1 MYTPLYVKTNYS
13 LLSSLVTIDNLI
25 SLCKKHN
32 LKSIAICDDDMTST
46 MVFYKECKKNNIKPV
61 IGLDVKLDDLSVL
74 LYAKDYE
81 GYQNL
86 IKLSTKKY
94 ERNINIDDLKERKDN
109 LICVLPFESRVK
121 FEELKDIYEE
131 IYLGYQNKN
140 EEEEVRKYTQDIVFL
155 KSFPDLIMAL
165 FLQIQRIPIQELCM

>member
-1 MYTPLYVKTNYS
+1 MYTPLYIKTNYS

-32 LKSIAICDDDMTST
+32 LKSIAICDDDMTTT

-81 GYQNL
+81 GYQSL

-94 ERNINIDDLKERKDN
+94 ERNIIHLSEEKSI
-109 LICVLPFESRVK
+109 LICRILHHQWIQWKSSPV
-121 FEELKDIYEE
+121 
-131 IYLGYQNKN
+131 
-140 EEEEVRKYTQDIVFL
+140 YT
-155 KSFPDLIMAL
+155 
-165 FLQIQRIPIQELCM
+165 